1 MSRAP
6 VDEQEHRIAG
16 VDTGSS
22 VTGRARVTVV
32 IPMYNV
38 ETYID
43 ACLASVLS
51 QSETNWRC
59 ILVDD
64 GSSDRSCERAM
75 AYADARLEVVRQENH
90 GVSTARNIGLART
103 RTPFV
108 MFLDA
113 DDMLHPTALA
123 RLAPSL
129 EQTPTAAAAFGSFRK
144 VLADGSP
151 YPGEK
156 PLGRVAYPSGDILE
170 AMLQNNFLANGGHV
184 LVRTEA
190 ARRVGGFDER
200 LRLSEDWEFWCRLA
214 LEGPFAYIGAEPEC
228 LYLRVAPT
236 SASGGMAR
244 NWDAHRPALQAV
256 LANPDIQARFS
267 PRVWRRRT
275 KEVRAVHLW
284 EAARV
289 NFTLRQFSQARR
301 MMLEVLLSR
310 PTAKRLVQFVLS
322 EMSRLSNRPLL
333 SRYRFRDLDI
343 RIV

>member
-1 MSRAP
+1 MSRASL
-6 VDEQEHRIAG
+6 DEQERGIAA
-16 VDTGSS
+16 VDAGSG
-22 VTGRARVTVV
+22 GRREATVTVV
-32 IPMYNV
+32 IPMYNI

-43 ACLASVLS
+43 DCLGSVLAQS
-51 QSETNWRC
+51 QTDWRC

-75 AYADARLEVVRQENH
+75 AYADARLEVVRQENR
-90 GVSTARNIGLART
+90 GVSSARNVGLART

-113 DDMLHPTALA
+113 DDFLHPTALA
-123 RLAPSL
+123 RLESSL
-129 EQTPTAAAAFGSFRK
+129 ARTPAAAAAFGSFRK

-156 PLGRVAYPSGDILE
+156 PLGRVVYPSGDILE

-190 ARRVGGFDER
+190 ARLVGGFDER

-214 LEGPFAYIGAEPEC
+214 LEGPFAYAGAEPEC
-228 LYLRVAPT
+228 LYLRVAPM
-236 SASGGMAR
+236 SASGGMAQ
-244 NWDAHRPALQAV
+244 NWYAHQPALRAV
-256 LANPDIQARFS
+256 LDNPNIQARFT
-267 PRVWRRRT
+267 PRNWRRRT

-322 EMSRLSNRPLL
+322 EISRLSNRPLL

>member
-1 MSRAP
+1 MVDAGSGGSRDA
-6 VDEQEHRIAG
+6 
-16 VDTGSS
+16 T
-22 VTGRARVTVV
+22 VTVV
-32 IPMYNV
+32 IPMYNI
-38 ETYID
+38 ETHID
-43 ACLASVLS
+43 ACLGSVLAQS
-51 QSETNWRC
+51 QMDWRC

-75 AYADARLEVVRQENH
+75 AYADARLEVVRQENR
-90 GVSTARNIGLART
+90 GVSAARNVGLART

-113 DDMLHPTALA
+113 DDFLHPTALA
-123 RLAPSL
+123 RLTSSL
-129 EQTPTAAAAFGSFRK
+129 AQTPSAAAAFGSFRK

-156 PLGRVAYPSGDILE
+156 PLGRVVYPSGEILE

-244 NWDAHRPALQAV
+244 NWDAHQPALQAV
-256 LANPDIQARFS
+256 LGNPNIQARFT
-267 PRVWRRRT
+267 PRNWRRRT
-275 KEVRAVHLW
+275 KEVGAVHLW

-301 MMLEVLLSR
+301 MMLAVLLSR
-310 PTAKRLVQFVLS
+310 PTAKRLVQFILS
-322 EMSRLSNRPLL
+322 EISRLANRPLL